1 MFPVSQEETLEIAAR
16 LRVAKKNLTD
26 AHQQLSDLYSY
37 IQERMIGL
45 DDKTVMEIKQMST
58 DNSSISFMIGIQR
71 YQVLQF
77 PERIIRNNDIKAA
90 DRDCGKA

>member
-1 MFPVSQEETLEIAAR
+1 MFPVSQEEALEIAAR
-16 LRVAKKNLTD
+16 LRVARKHLAD
-26 AHQQLSDLYSY
+26 AHQELSDLYSY

-45 DDKTVMEIKQMST
+45 DDQTVIEIKRMCS
-58 DNSSISFMIGIQR
+58 DNSSIAFMIGIQR
-71 YQVLQF
+71 YQVLRF

>member
-58 DNSSISFMIGIQR
+58 DNSSITFMIGVQR
-71 YQVLQF
+71 FQVLRF
-77 PERIIRNNDIKAA
+77 PERIICNNDIKAA
-90 DRDCGKA
+90 DRDCGKT